1 MMPRIYFKRDKSRKA
16 PDNIGDT
23 FSDGLWYIPGVGI
36 IGIKNGKCV
45 MGITDAMDIEAE
57 NYEAEPNQ
65 ERMGHW
71 HYGFSDPIPITL
83 TITKTR

>member
-16 PDNIGDT
+16 PDNIGDPL
-23 FSDGLWYIPGVGI
+23 SDGLWYIPGVGI

-45 MGITDAMDIEAE
+45 MGITALE
-57 NYEAEPNQ
+57 NPTQYEAEPDQNS
-65 ERMGHW
+65 MAHW
-71 HYGFSDPIPITL
+71 HSNFLGPIPITL

>member
-23 FSDGLWYIPGVGI
+23 LSDGLWYIPGVGI

-45 MGITDAMDIEAE
+45 MGITDRDKYKH
-57 NYEAEPNQ
+57 YEAEPDQ
-65 ERMGHW
+65 ESMTHW
-71 HYGFSDPIPITL
+71 HYNFAGPIPITL
-83 TITKTR
+83 TINTTR